1 MRLLWLMVG
10 LALLLLIPFFIWGRS
25 LDEAFST
32 KNAAAW
38 LQNFGPWA
46 WAAGLLLLVSDLFLP
61 IPGTAVMAALGF
73 VYGPFWG
80 GLLGAAGS
88 FCGGALAYGLC
99 RGLGRRI
106 AVLLVGE
113 QDLARGER
121 LFANAGGWL
130 VAWSRWLPLLPEVIA
145 CLAGLARMPART
157 FFLALACGCLPLGF
171 IFAAVGHAGVDHP
184 TLALTLSALLP
195 PVLWLAARAYIRFR
209 QRP

>member
-1 MRLLWLMVG
+1 MAG
-10 LALLLLIPFFIWGRS
+10 FI
-25 LDEAFST
+25 
-32 KNAAAW
+32 AAAPAHADPAKD
-38 LQNFGPWA
+38 LQIAARALTFLENGPSGKTVIGVVYDPSKPA
-46 WAAGLLLLVSDLFLP
+46 SVAQKD
-61 IPGTAVMAALGF
+61 AVMAALGF

-106 AVLLVGE
+106 AVQLVGE

-145 CLAGLARMPART
+145 CLAGLARMPARP

>member
-1 MRLLWLMVG
+1 MDVVGAHAGRRRSPFLARPVHFRNFICAFSGRALAYPGGDMRLLWLMVG

-106 AVLLVGE
+106 AVQLVGE
-113 QDLARGER
+113 QDLARGSGSSR
-121 LFANAGGWL
+121 TRAAGWWRG
-130 VAWSRWLPLLPEVIA
+130 R
-145 CLAGLARMPART
+145 AGCRCCR
-157 FFLALACGCLPLGF
+157 
-171 IFAAVGHAGVDHP
+171 
-184 TLALTLSALLP
+184 
-195 PVLWLAARAYIRFR
+195 R
-209 QRP
+209 